1 MGGVGKMLMFAY
13 KVGGWVWQN
22 AYVITKITKKDQI
35 VIGERLHEFALFE
48 FLRERNSEM
57 KEILNKYKKFGEAVK
72 FRSHIGKWLIQ
83 DRGQKIFM
91 EGVGFRKSYVIVRVG
106 HGKCLRP
113 ITKWVGGVKKG
124 QKNAYVIFEWSLS

>member
-1 MGGVGKMLMFAY
+1 MLMFAY

-57 KEILNKYKKFGEAVK
+57 KEILNQFKKFGEAMK

-83 DRGQKIFM
+83 DRSQKIFR
-91 EGVGFRKSYVIVRVG
+91 EWVGFQN
-106 HGKCLRP
+106 L
-113 ITKWVGGVKKG
+113 T
-124 QKNAYVIFEWSLS
+124 

>member
-1 MGGVGKMLMFAY
+1 MGGVGQMLTFAY

-57 KEILNKYKKFGEAVK
+57 KEILNKYKK
-72 FRSHIGKWLIQ
+72 L
-83 DRGQKIFM
+83 
-91 EGVGFRKSYVIVRVG
+91 
-106 HGKCLRP
+106 
-113 ITKWVGGVKKG
+113 
-124 QKNAYVIFEWSLS
+124 